1 MMDFDNVYGYYEN
14 FGTNDDALDRYDVRM
29 RLPRKR
35 KLPSTMAGNGRTANK
50 KRKISFEPT
59 PATVAKLDEK
69 KIFTPGVNLKLLSE
83 KIKRSTFALK
93 IHMMARKSRFFNL

>member
-69 KIFTPGVNLKLLSE
+69 KIFTPGVNLSYPKAVWDVML
-83 KIKRSTFALK
+83 KADHTIKFDRL
-93 IHMMARKSRFFNL
+93 